1 MSGLCLCVCVCVLDQ
16 RPKLFGR
23 EEKMTVEV
31 YSRKEVAVEF
41 QFLLVRPRAK
51 VLFCFVIRTF
61 VTLLHDGERFVH
73 VPMRFPEVLLE

>member
-1 MSGLCLCVCVCVLDQ
+1 MLDQ

-41 QFLLVRPRAK
+41 QFLLVRSRAK
-51 VLFCFVIRTF
+51 RFCLVIRTF